1 MTGRAWV
8 PAARGMPLPLVGAA
22 LALASTPMLIV
33 LLRGNDDASGALV
46 AATIIGA
53 AIVAL
58 TVEDP
63 AGETL
68 SASPTSL
75 ARRRMLRLSA
85 LALAL
90 AVTWGGVVVAA
101 EIAGGVT
108 GHDLAQRA
116 AEAAAVAGLAVAM
129 SGLAHRRG
137 AASSGEIGA
146 VAAALSM
153 LVITSLAYRFEQLP
167 GLLNET
173 HHGRW
178 WLIAAAGGAVGAWT
192 WRDPAHR

>member
-1 MTGRAWV
+1 
-8 PAARGMPLPLVGAA
+8 MPLPLVGGA

-33 LLRGNDDASGALV
+33 LLRGNDDVSGALL

-75 ARRRMLRLSA
+75 ARRRVLRLSA

-90 AVTWGGVVVAA
+90 AVTWGCVLMAA
-101 EIAGGVT
+101 EVAGRFT
-108 GHDLAQRA
+108 GHELAQRA
-116 AEAAAVAGLAVAM
+116 AEGAAVAGLAAAT

-137 AASSGEIGA
+137 VTGSAEIGA
-146 VAAALSM
+146 VAGALGV
-153 LVITSLAYRFEQLP
+153 LVITSLAHRFQQLP
-167 GLLNET
+167 ALLSEP

-178 WLIAAAGGAVGAWT
+178 WLVALVGWVVAAWT
-192 WRDPAHR
+192 WRDPARR